1 MKAIKITIEGNIS
14 VMELP
19 NDQPLYVS
27 VRAEIGGRM
36 EHVRPRGLD
45 DPYCMIVDEEGLLKN
60 LPLNAVGSILYGT
73 AEHGCPIV
81 GDILIMQDGFR
92 DGEPDIVGLDDQDAE
107 FLSEMLMMLKELTG
121 NEKAV

>member
-1 MKAIKITIEGNIS
+1 MKAVKVTTGNDVCVID
-14 VMELP
+14 LP
-19 NDQPLYVS
+19 DNQPLYVS

-45 DPYCMIVDEEGLLKN
+45 APYCMIVDEEGLLKN

-73 AEHGCPIV
+73 AEHNCPIV

-92 DGEPDIVGLDDQDAE
+92 DGERDIVGLNDQEASAFKKVLE
-107 FLSEMLMMLKELTG
+107 MLKELTG
-121 NEKAV
+121 NGSV